1 MTDLIT
7 STQMYTFIWDILKW
21 IGSALFLVL
30 VYFVKKSRSDQIIQA
45 ETVRQLVYDMGSMK
59 DATQA
64 NAKAIGDMIVSHG
77 KALSIMREDQKTNND
92 EMKANQKETNT
103 QLVKSFEMLIK
114 YQILKSKNES

>member
-21 IGSALFLVL
+21 IGSVLFLVL
-30 VYFVKKSRSDQIIQA
+30 VYFVKKSRSDQIAQA

-64 NAKAIGDMIVSHG
+64 NSKAISEMIVSHG
-77 KALSIMREDQKTNND
+77 KALDIMKE
-92 EMKANQKETNT
+92 NQKETNT
-103 QLVKSFEMLIK
+103 ELVKSFEMLIK
-114 YQILKSKNES
+114 YQILKSKNEN